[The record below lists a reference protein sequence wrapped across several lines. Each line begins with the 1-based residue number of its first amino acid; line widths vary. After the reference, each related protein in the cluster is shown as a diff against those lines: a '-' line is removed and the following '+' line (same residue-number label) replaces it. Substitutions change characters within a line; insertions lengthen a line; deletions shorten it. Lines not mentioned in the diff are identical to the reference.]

1 MLILRNE
8 TVTAI
13 TKDLARL
20 PDDQPETKATVDYIT
35 HAARDCE
42 PLCRLASLAQLVLEE
57 QGFVQMRGLSP
68 TQARPL
74 FLAFASLMGEI
85 YLDPSVG
92 SAIVAAHVR
101 PGEMLMGNHL
111 RRLPLHTDYSMLE
124 QPPRLTMSFCLRPD
138 PVEEFGAVYV
148 ADMEAVC
155 FGLEEDAEIGRLKTV
170 PLPFAARNA
179 REEVDIIDKPI
190 LSKTDEGRLLV
201 RYHRSRI
208 CQGFQVRGARPN
220 AEQLSAMKSFERL
233 AAAAVQVLHLK
244 AGDITVIDN
253 HRMVHGR
260 ERCSVEV
267 DVDGT
272 TTGRQILFVFAY

>member
-20 PDDQPETKATVDYIT
+20 PDEQPESKASVDRIT
-35 HAARDCE
+35 EAANNCG
-42 PLCRLASLAQLVLEE
+42 PLSKLARLAKSVLEE
-57 QGFVQMRGLSP
+57 QGFVQIRGFSP
-68 TQARPL
+68 TQARPV
-74 FLAFASLMGEI
+74 FLALASLLGEI
-85 YLDPSVG
+85 YIDPSIG
-92 SAIVAAHVR
+92 SAIVPAHVR

-148 ADMEAVC
+148 ADMESVC
-155 FGLEEDAEIGRLKTV
+155 FGLEDDAEISRLKTV

-179 REEVDIIDKPI
+179 REEIDVIDKPI
-190 LSKTDEGRLLV
+190 LSKTDDGRLLV
-201 RYHRSRI
+201 RYHRLRI

-220 AEQLSAMKSFERL
+220 GEQLSAMRSFERL

-253 HRMVHGR
+253 HRVVHGR

-272 TTGRQILFVFAY
+272 TTGRQMLFVFAY